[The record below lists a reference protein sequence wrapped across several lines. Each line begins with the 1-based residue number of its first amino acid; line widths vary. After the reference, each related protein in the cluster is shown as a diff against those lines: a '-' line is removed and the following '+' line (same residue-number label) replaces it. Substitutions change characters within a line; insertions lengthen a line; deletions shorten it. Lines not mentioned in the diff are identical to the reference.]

1 MDKEND
7 LIYEAYLT
15 EGNKAAT
22 LAMTIMCAIGIGG
35 AGCASIG
42 IEKDGIQP
50 GGPVDELLDS
60 LSNLAP
66 LISQRH
72 EGLPEEHK
80 QYISHI
86 TQRDLEAVL
95 SQADPDSLEFET
107 GIKTGVRDILVKN
120 YSPSTEPGAPDPSQD
135 RY

>member
-22 LAMTIMCAIGIGG
+22 LAMTIMCLIGIGG
-35 AGCASIG
+35 TGCASLG
-42 IEKDGIQP
+42 IDKDGIQQ
-50 GGPVDELLDS
+50 GGTIDELLDS

-72 EGLPEEHK
+72 DSLSVEDR

-86 TQRDLEAVL
+86 TQRELEVL
-95 SQADPDSLEFET
+95 FSQADPDSLEFDT

-120 YSPSTEPGAPDPSQD
+120 YNPDASSPESGYDQ
-135 RY
+135 